1 MFQVFSLTILAHLL
15 YFYVKSVL
23 NLNMHRGVK
32 YINYF
37 NLKLGIIHLV
47 RTQIF
52 RKTKIS
58 YPLDT
63 YTYVYFTL
71 FPISG

>member
-1 MFQVFSLTILAHLL
+1 MFQVFSLIILAHLL

-37 NLKLGIIHLV
+37 NLNLGIIHLV

-52 RKTKIS
+52 
-58 YPLDT
+58 
-63 YTYVYFTL
+63 
-71 FPISG
+71 